1 MYIKI
6 TTFKKGWYELKDPT
20 YNIGSVLKRVRFE
33 RKLTLEETA
42 NLTGVSKAMLG
53 QIERGESNP
62 TISILWKISTGLRIS
77 FSELLGSE
85 GDNYEATSIDD
96 IEPVYESDGKMI
108 LYDVFPFN
116 PLSGFEYFYIKL
128 LPGAEHV
135 STPHQSSIEEY
146 IVVTKGTLKLSLEDQ
161 SFELAAPA
169 SLRFKPNKSHTY
181 SNPYD
186 TEVIFQNII
195 KY

>member
-1 MYIKI
+1 M
-6 TTFKKGWYELKDPT
+6 
-20 YNIGSVLKRVRFE
+20 RFE
-33 RKLTLEETA
+33 RELTLEETS

-85 GDNYEATSIDD
+85 NDEYKAVSIDD

-128 LPGAEHV
+128 LPGAHHV
-135 STPHQSSIEEY
+135 STPHQSSVEEY
-146 IVVTKGTLKLSLEDQ
+146 IVVTKGSLKLDLEDQ
-161 SFELAAPA
+161 TFELTAPA
-169 SLRFKPNKSHTY
+169 ALRFKPNKSHTY

-186 TEVIFQNII
+186 EEVIFQNVI

>member
-1 MYIKI
+1 MN
-6 TTFKKGWYELKDPT
+6 DPT
-20 YNIGSVLKRVRFE
+20 FNIGAVLKRVRFE
-33 RKLTLEETA
+33 RGLTLEETS

-62 TISILWKISTGLRIS
+62 TVSILWKISTGLRIS

-85 GDNYEATSIDD
+85 SNHYEAVSINE

-116 PLSGFEYFYIKL
+116 PMAGFEYFYIRL
-128 LPGAEHV
+128 LPGARHV
-135 STPHQSSIEEY
+135 SAPHQNGTEEY
-146 IVVTKGTLKLSLEDQ
+146 TVVTKGTLVLTVEEET
-161 SFELAAPA
+161 FELTAPA
-169 SLRFKPNKSHTY
+169 ALKFKANKKHAY
-181 SNPYD
+181 YNPYE
-186 TEVIFQNII
+186 TEVIFQNIV

>member
-1 MYIKI
+1 MN
-6 TTFKKGWYELKDPT
+6 LN
-20 YNIGSVLKRVRFE
+20 NIIAGNLNRLRTE
-33 RKLTLEETA
+33 RQLSLGKLSEIC
-42 NLTGVSKAMLG
+42 GVSKVMLG

-85 GDNYEATSIDD
+85 TNDYKSISIED
-96 IEPVYESDGKMI
+96 IEPIYESDGKMI

-116 PLSGFEYFYIKL
+116 PISGFEYFYIKL
-128 LPGAEHV
+128 LPGAKHV
-135 STPHQSSIEEY
+135 STPHQNSTEEY
-146 IVVTKGTLKLSLEDQ
+146 VVVTKGTLELTVENQ
-161 SFELAAPA
+161 TFELTAPA
-169 SLRFKPNKSHTY
+169 ALRFKSNSNHAY

-186 TEVIFQNII
+186 KEVVFQNIV

>member
-1 MYIKI
+1 MN
-6 TTFKKGWYELKDPT
+6 DPT
-20 YNIGSVLKRVRFE
+20 YNIGFVLKRVRFE
-33 RKLTLEETA
+33 RGLTLEETSS
-42 NLTGVSKAMLG
+42 LTGVSKAMLG

-85 GDNYEATSIDD
+85 TNNFEAVSIEDM
-96 IEPVYESDGKMI
+96 EPVYESDGKMI

-116 PLSGFEYFYIKL
+116 PVSGFEYFYIKL
-128 LPGAEHV
+128 LSGAKHV
-135 STPHQSSIEEY
+135 SAPHQNSTEEF
-146 IVVTKGTLKLSLEDQ
+146 IVVTKGTLEMFVEDQ
-161 SFELAAPA
+161 VFKLTAPA
-169 SLRFKPNKSHTY
+169 ALSFKSNKNHTY

-186 TEVIFQNII
+186 EEVILQSIV

>member
-1 MYIKI
+1 MN
-6 TTFKKGWYELKDPT
+6 DPT
-20 YNIGSVLKRVRFE
+20 CNIGSVLKRVRFE
-33 RKLTLEETA
+33 RGLTLEETS

-62 TISILWKISTGLRIS
+62 TISVLWKISTGLRIS

-85 GDNYEATSIDD
+85 GDNYEAISIDD

-116 PLSGFEYFYIKL
+116 PISGFEYFYIKL
-128 LPGAEHV
+128 LPGAEHL
-135 STPHQSSIEEY
+135 STPHQSSVEEY
-146 IVVTKGTLKLSLEDQ
+146 IVVTKGTLELTVGEQ
-161 SFELAAPA
+161 IFELAAPA
-169 SLRFKPNKSHTY
+169 ALRFKPNKSHTY
-181 SNPYD
+181 SNPHD

>member
-1 MYIKI
+1 M
-6 TTFKKGWYELKDPT
+6 KDPT

-33 RKLTLEETA
+33 RGLTLEETS

-62 TISILWKISTGLRIS
+62 TISTLWKISAGLRIS

-85 GDNYEATSIDD
+85 TNSYEAISIDD
-96 IEPVYESDGKMI
+96 ITPIYESDGKMI

-116 PLSGFEYFYIKL
+116 PMSGFEYFYIKL
-128 LPGAEHV
+128 IPDAIHI
-135 STPHQSSIEEY
+135 SPPHQNSTEEY
-146 IVVTKGTLKLSLEDQ
+146 IVVTKGTLNLTVEDQ
-161 SFELAAPA
+161 TFELTAPA
-169 SLRFKPNKSHTY
+169 ALKFKSNRNHTY

-186 TEVIFQNII
+186 SEVIFQSIV